1 MSRVFS
7 YVNNDDETTQNWM
20 STSIFLVTTIPKM
33 YRYYFYLFYLF
44 IYLVSAVEH
53 LMYAYQKT
61 TVDSA
66 KNVK

>member
-33 YRYYFYLFYLF
+33 YRSFFYLFYSF
-44 IYLVSAVEH
+44 IHLVSAVEH
-53 LMYAYQKT
+53 LMYAFQKT
-61 TVDSA
+61 TADSA
-66 KNVK
+66 KSVK